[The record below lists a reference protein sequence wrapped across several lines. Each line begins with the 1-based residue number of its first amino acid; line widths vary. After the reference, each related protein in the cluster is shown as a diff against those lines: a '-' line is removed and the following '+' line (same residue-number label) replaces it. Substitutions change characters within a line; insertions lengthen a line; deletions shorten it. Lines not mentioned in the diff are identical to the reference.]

1 MKFSEGY
8 SFGFTTNSSSN
19 WSPVAP
25 HRGMRRS
32 VQWLPFFICW
42 ALCPVLTGA
51 ALPHLTT
58 LGGCFPP
65 LYRRRQVRDVE
76 SFAQDRHRHAT
87 SERWKWDSNP
97 RVAAE
102 PEHRSS
108 RPRSVP
114 VKLSTARQ
122 CQERLVKS
130 ALWVPPSP
138 SSTPSRTSSRCVL
151 LGEWAALRYTPAAWL
166 LSLPQSSGRGGWDRA
181 LLSVLRIKDVLPQGG
196 IDKRMSEG
204 EPALHPSFPEV
215 WDAPVPSFRQ

>member
-42 ALCPVLTGA
+42 ALCPVLTGT

-76 SFAQDRHRHAT
+76 SFAQDRLRHAT

-122 CQERLVKS
+122 CQERLEKS
-130 ALWVPPSP
+130 ALWVAPPPAPRPLERPLAVSSWESGQPSATLQRPGCCLSHSPADAEAGTEP
-138 SSTPSRTSSRCVL
+138 SSV
-151 LGEWAALRYTPAAWL
+151 
-166 LSLPQSSGRGGWDRA
+166 SSG
-181 LLSVLRIKDVLPQGG
+181 
-196 IDKRMSEG
+196 
-204 EPALHPSFPEV
+204 
-215 WDAPVPSFRQ
+215 